1 MWLHHARVAFVYAA
15 LLLIATTAQAQS
27 PDTNAGSAIGLNN
40 AIVKALKHNPELIAL
55 GHQLDAQDARILQAG
70 LAPNPELDVYFEDA
84 LGTGDF
90 SGLGSSQ
97 TTLSLAYVL
106 ERGKREKRVDAA
118 RAGLDALK
126 IDEEIARLNVA
137 AETARRFL
145 ASLAFQA
152 RLVRTDEAVELAR
165 DTVQAVNKRV
175 RASRAPKAEMA
186 RAEAQLA
193 RVELER
199 EDIDH
204 ELLSAN
210 RRLAAQWGSS
220 DPNFTRVRGDI
231 YELPDTVSFASL
243 KQQLEQ
249 SPDLTRFLSEQRL
262 REAELRLAQA
272 RSRPNWRVTAGV
284 RRHEREN
291 DQSFVAGITI
301 PLSWNNRNQ
310 GRIAETRAA
319 LARTGADET
328 AARIRIETELFVL
341 YQEALHSLHRANT
354 VREEII
360 PRAEAALEETR
371 RAYNLGR
378 YGYFEWQVAQAEL
391 LQARTDFVDASADA
405 HRNVVEIERLT
416 GLPFALSK
424 QKP

>member
-1 MWLHHARVAFVYAA
+1 MWLFHARRAFACTA
-15 LLLIATTAQAQS
+15 LMLIASIAQAQ
-27 PDTNAGSAIGLNN
+27 PPTDDAERAISLNR
-40 AIVKALKHNPELIAL
+40 AIVKALAQNPGLVAL

-70 LAPNPELDVYFEDA
+70 LAPNPELDIYVEDG

-90 SGLGSSQ
+90 SGLDSTQ

-106 ERGKREKRVDAA
+106 ERGKREKRVAAA

-126 IDEEIARLNVA
+126 VDEEIARLNVA
-137 AETARRFL
+137 AETARRYL

-152 RLVRTDEAVELAR
+152 RLVRTSEAVELAR
-165 DTVQAVNKRV
+165 ETVQAVNKRV
-175 RASRAPKAEMA
+175 RASKAPKAELA

-193 RVELER
+193 RVTLER
-199 EDIDH
+199 EDVEN

-210 RRLAAQWGSS
+210 RRLAAQWASS
-220 DPNFTRVRGDI
+220 DPGFSRVSGDI
-231 YELPDTVSFASL
+231 YELPETASFESL

-262 REAELRLAQA
+262 REAELQLAQA
-272 RSRPNWRVTAGV
+272 RSKPDWRVTAGV

-291 DQSFVAGITI
+291 DQSLVAGITI
-301 PLSWNNRNQ
+301 PLTFNNRNQ

-319 LARTGADET
+319 LARTGADRA
-328 AARIRIETELFVL
+328 AARVRIETELFVL
-341 YQEALHSLHRANT
+341 YQEALRSLHRANT
-354 VREEII
+354 VREQII
-360 PRAEAALEETR
+360 PRAEAALKETR

-391 LQARTDFVDASADA
+391 LQARNDFVEASADA
-405 HRNVVEIERLT
+405 HRNVIEIERLT